1 MKNSLTYFFKT
12 QLTVMLAFNFFL
24 LIAYIPFVVFSFF
37 VFDVLAVQKGLDA
50 YAYITCAVP
59 VIVFFCCG
67 VYYRRASNYYLSS
80 LSPRSLLFGP
90 GKSDKP
96 KIPIV
101 KPANPVLRFIPI
113 VFPLLYTLACGIF
126 YDQTRFNQL
135 LLLVNI
141 PYNWIF
147 LTPAWYMIFGNSS
160 VNSLYFPIILPAVS
174 YFVFFLGYLSG
185 GSSVFNRFFK
195 DKRKKATETD

>member
-1 MKNSLTYFFKT
+1 MKNSLVYFFKT
-12 QLTVMLAFNFFL
+12 QLTITLVFNFFL
-24 LIAYIPFVVFSFF
+24 LIAYIPFVVFSFV
-37 VFDVLAVQKGLDA
+37 VFDMLEVQKGTDI
-50 YAYITCAVP
+50 YAYIACAVP

-67 VYYRRASNYYLSS
+67 VYYRNARHYYLSS
-80 LSPRSLLFGP
+80 LSPSSILFGT
-90 GKSDKP
+90 GKNIKP

-101 KPANPVLRFIPI
+101 KPANIVMRYLPI

-147 LTPAWYMIFGNSS
+147 LTPAWYMIFSNAS

-174 YFVFFLGYLSG
+174 YFFFFAGFLSG
-185 GSSVFNRFFK
+185 ELSLFDRFFNN
-195 DKRKKATETD
+195 KKKQASE